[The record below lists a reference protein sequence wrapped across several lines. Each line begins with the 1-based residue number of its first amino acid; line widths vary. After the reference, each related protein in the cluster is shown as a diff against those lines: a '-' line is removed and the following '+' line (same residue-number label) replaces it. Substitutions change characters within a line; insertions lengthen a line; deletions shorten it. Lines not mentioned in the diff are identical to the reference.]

1 MMGEQ
6 ITSFT
11 FEYLEYR
18 LRERLG
24 EALAQVNALSQEQAL
39 QCDEECLKQLVSR
52 FSINPPVLRLDQ
64 RVIDDQTFEMVDD
77 SFDRKTG
84 DTGHRILIPTEG
96 DHDWLMELDSQKA
109 PADGHPVAF
118 LDKRRGWVFLNLR
131 ISPDDE
137 DGSLARDASY
147 RTQLVEQYVLT
158 VAAKIVDF
166 NLELAAQMKGDL
178 ERRRQAI
185 VKARRERELLG
196 LLATKNPR
204 NEEIARQMERLR
216 LELLKRLSP
225 GTAMADL
232 RSEPELEIGHVLF
245 MDIVGY
251 SKLPIDQQ
259 ASVLNELQEKV
270 RQTKEFISAQGRD
283 RLISLPTGDGMA
295 LAFFGDPLTAVRC
308 AIEVSKS
315 LRDSGQIPLRMGVS
329 SGPIYRITDI
339 NTNENVAGDAINMA
353 QRVMDCGEA
362 GHILVSKRVA
372 DDLLC
377 LSGWE
382 ESLHDL
388 GEFEVKH
395 GKRIHIYNLYSSD
408 SGNANPPKRKS
419 TNPIDSTGL

>member
-1 MMGEQ
+1 MGEP
-6 ITSFT
+6 IPSFT

-18 LRERLG
+18 LRERLE
-24 EALAQVNALSQEQAL
+24 EALAQVNALSQEDVL
-39 QCDEECLKQLVSR
+39 QCDEECLKQFVLQ
-52 FSINPPVLRLDQ
+52 FSIKPPVLRLDQ
-64 RVIDDQTFEMVDD
+64 RVIDDETFELVDD

-84 DTGHRILIPTEG
+84 NTGHRILIPIEG
-96 DHDWLMELDSQKA
+96 DHDWLMEMDSQKA
-109 PADGHPVAF
+109 PADGHPIAF
-118 LDKRRGWVFLNLR
+118 LDNRREWVFLNLR
-131 ISPDDE
+131 ITPDDE

-158 VAAKIVDF
+158 VAAKIGDF
-166 NLELAAQMKGDL
+166 NLDLADQMKGDL

-185 VKARRERELLG
+185 LKARRERELLG
-196 LLATKNPR
+196 LPAIRNPR

-216 LELLKRLSP
+216 QELLKRWSP
-225 GTAMADL
+225 GTATKNL
-232 RSEPELEIGHVLF
+232 SGEPELEIAHVLF

-259 ASVLNELQEKV
+259 TNVLNQLHDKV
-270 RQTKEFISAQGRD
+270 RQTKEFISAQGKD

-295 LAFFGDPLTAVRC
+295 LAFFGNPLTAIRC

-315 LRDSGQIPLRMGVS
+315 LHDSGQIPLRMGVS

-339 NTNENVAGDAINMA
+339 NTNENVAGDGINMA

-377 LSGWE
+377 FSGWE

-408 SGNANPPKRKS
+408 FGNADPPKGKS
-419 TNPIDSTGL
+419 TSPSRGSGI

>member
-1 MMGEQ
+1 MDDE
-6 ITSFT
+6 T
-11 FEYLEYR
+11 FEL
-18 LRERLG
+18 
-24 EALAQVNALSQEQAL
+24 
-39 QCDEECLKQLVSR
+39 
-52 FSINPPVLRLDQ
+52 
-64 RVIDDQTFEMVDD
+64 VDD
-77 SFDRKTG
+77 SLDRKTG
-84 DTGHRILIPTEG
+84 NTGHRILIPTEG

-109 PADGHPVAF
+109 PADGHPIAF

-137 DGSLARDASY
+137 DGSLTRDASY

-158 VAAKIVDF
+158 VAAKIGAF
-166 NLELAAQMKGDL
+166 NLDLADQMKGDL

-196 LLATKNPR
+196 LPAIRNPR

-216 LELLKRLSP
+216 QELLKRLSP
-225 GTAMADL
+225 GTATEDL
-232 RSEPELEIGHVLF
+232 RGEPELEIAHVLF

-259 ASVLNELQEKV
+259 TIVLNQLQDKV
-270 RQTKEFISAQGRD
+270 RQTREFISAQGKD

-295 LAFFGDPLTAVRC
+295 LAFFGNPLTAIRC

-315 LRDSGQIPLRMGVS
+315 LHDSGQILLRMGVS
-329 SGPIYRITDI
+329 SGPIYRIRDI
-339 NTNENVAGDAINMA
+339 NTNENVAGDGINMA

-408 SGNANPPKRKS
+408 FGNANSPKRRS
-419 TNPIDSTGL
+419 TSPGHSSGF

>member
-1 MMGEQ
+1 MGEP
-6 ITSFT
+6 IPSFT
-11 FEYLEYR
+11 FEYLDYR
-18 LRERLG
+18 LRERLE
-24 EALAQVNALSQEQAL
+24 EALAQVNALSQEDVL
-39 QCDEECLKQLVSR
+39 QCDEECLKQFVLQ
-52 FSINPPVLRLDQ
+52 FSIKPPVLRLDQ
-64 RVIDDQTFEMVDD
+64 RVIDDETFELVDD

-84 DTGHRILIPTEG
+84 NTGHRILIPTEG
-96 DHDWLMELDSQKA
+96 DQDWLMELDSQKA
-109 PADGHPVAF
+109 PADGHPIAF

-147 RTQLVEQYVLT
+147 RMRLVDQYVRR
-158 VAAKIVDF
+158 VAEKIEGYNQELVD
-166 NLELAAQMKGDL
+166 QMKGDL

-196 LLATKNPR
+196 LQAITNPR

-216 LELLKRLSP
+216 QGLLMRLSP
-225 GTAMADL
+225 GTATEDL
-232 RSEPELEIGHVLF
+232 RNEPELEIAHVLF

-259 ASVLNELQEKV
+259 TNVLNQLQDKV
-270 RQTKEFISAQGRD
+270 RQTKEFISARGKD

-295 LAFFGDPLTAVRC
+295 LAFFGNPLAAVRC

-315 LRDSGQIPLRMGVS
+315 VRDSGRIPLRMGVS

-339 NTNENVAGDAINMA
+339 NTNQNVAGDGINMA

-382 ESLHDL
+382 DSLHDL

-408 SGNANPPKRKS
+408 FGNGNSPKG
-419 TNPIDSTGL
+419 TA